1 MPCKWARPC
10 FGISAGIWDMTSE
23 IAAAQCGSLAEGSLA
38 VAVLRACGLVGLA
51 VNGRERRVD
60 DARNYTLRRGGHAF
74 WRPDSGAICNLSEGC
89 LGQSSAATHVLT
101 RRDIQRW
108 TKVTGEESRWE
119 ERGEAK
125 RSANSSI
132 RPQPARIALTV
143 GLEEASE
150 RRTGDGLI
158 VAARGGERKEAVRRG
173 AEWIEQKKKPFPME
187 RVSQWDEP
195 TQLVGLVQGDAAR
208 HPRLPALSVCARRR
222 TRKESR
228 SWSWP
233 SWASGIK
240 GWDMVRAKRGSEEGE
255 KRVRIFFDN

>member
-158 VAARGGERKEAVRRG
+158 VAAVWEVKRRRDGSMGPPPAFGTFGLARVGAQQLGRRVLRPSHLLHSYHHLPARGGEKGGG
-173 AEWIEQKKKPFPME
+173 A
-187 RVSQWDEP
+187 
-195 TQLVGLVQGDAAR
+195 
-208 HPRLPALSVCARRR
+208 ARRR
-222 TRKESR
+222 M
-228 SWSWP
+228 
-233 SWASGIK
+233 
-240 GWDMVRAKRGSEEGE
+240 DRAEEETIPHGA
-255 KRVRIFFDN
+255 RFTMG

>member
-1 MPCKWARPC
+1 MHVITL
-10 FGISAGIWDMTSE
+10 FGG
-23 IAAAQCGSLAEGSLA
+23 EGTHSG
-38 VAVLRACGLVGLA
+38 VR
-51 VNGRERRVD
+51 
-60 DARNYTLRRGGHAF
+60 TRGE
-74 WRPDSGAICNLSEGC
+74 ICNLSEGC

-158 VAARGGERKEAVRRG
+158 VAAAWEVKRRRDGSMGPPPAFGTFGLARVGAQQLGRRVLRPSHLLHSYHHLPARGERKEAVRRG
-173 AEWIEQKKKPFPME
+173 AEWIEQKKKPFPMQ

-195 TQLVGLVQGDAAR
+195 TQLAGLVQDDAAR
-208 HPRLPALSVCARRR
+208 HPRLPVLSVCAKRR

-233 SWASGIK
+233 SQASGIK
-240 GWDMVRAKRGSEEGE
+240 GWDMVRAKRGSEEGG